1 MRVLSMIAASA
12 AALLML
18 GSAVAMA
25 QDTSAQQSRKSRLE
39 REIREIESQIKAN
52 SARSSGALAELSLIR
67 QKIDARKELLEESE
81 LELKAMDDSV
91 AMSQREIDAV
101 QTRLDTMVFYYGKLV
116 RNAYKNRDAKI
127 WYMYLLASEN
137 IGQAGRRYAYLRS
150 LSGQMEQ
157 QSRKIKETRSELEAK
172 MDELKLLR
180 IKALQAR
187 DAQSSAMASLKA
199 EETQQQKLIN
209 QLGKEK
215 NRYQKQ
221 LASRRQQVE
230 ALDRELKRLINES
243 VKGGSKGSK
252 SRQGGTV
259 TQSPEDFK
267 LTGAFESNRGRLPWP
282 VSGRITDRFGQ
293 HYHPVYKSIKLPFNN
308 GIGIAVA
315 RGTEA
320 KVIFDGEVKRV
331 IVMPG
336 YNKCVLVRH
345 GGYFTFYCK
354 LASVS
359 VKAGDKLKA
368 GQTVGVV
375 DTIDGQTQLH
385 FQIWKGTDPL
395 DPELWLKPRG

>member
-1 MRVLSMIAASA
+1 MIAVSA

-91 AMSQREIDAV
+91 AMSQLEIDAV

-187 DAQSSAMASLKA
+187 ADGPCWIRMLLSA
-199 EETQQQKLIN
+199 
-209 QLGKEK
+209 
-215 NRYQKQ
+215 
-221 LASRRQQVE
+221 
-230 ALDRELKRLINES
+230 
-243 VKGGSKGSK
+243 
-252 SRQGGTV
+252 
-259 TQSPEDFK
+259 
-267 LTGAFESNRGRLPWP
+267 
-282 VSGRITDRFGQ
+282 
-293 HYHPVYKSIKLPFNN
+293 
-308 GIGIAVA
+308 
-315 RGTEA
+315 
-320 KVIFDGEVKRV
+320 
-331 IVMPG
+331 
-336 YNKCVLVRH
+336 
-345 GGYFTFYCK
+345 
-354 LASVS
+354 
-359 VKAGDKLKA
+359 
-368 GQTVGVV
+368 
-375 DTIDGQTQLH
+375 
-385 FQIWKGTDPL
+385 
-395 DPELWLKPRG
+395 